1 MPTTLPRIVERVET
15 RWGMPLPDL
24 LRDFA
29 AQGMPQHK
37 TAQALGI
44 YRDTLRKLL
53 HQFGLRDLFR
63 PYTPPQGGTKAWIT
77 KVEHEYGQP
86 IDAVLRQESSG
97 ARVTGMSMRQLATE
111 FGVPPHRV
119 RILCGILGIRWP
131 TQHNRRDE
139 A

>member
-1 MPTTLPRIVERVET
+1 MPSPLHRIVERIEA
-15 RWGMPLPDL
+15 RWGQPLPAL

-29 AQGMPQHK
+29 AQGLPQHK

-53 HQFGLRDLFR
+53 HQFGLRGLFR
-63 PYTPPQGGTKAWIT
+63 PYTPPQGDTKAWIT
-77 KVEHEYGQP
+77 EVEQEYGQP
-86 IDAVLRQESSG
+86 IDAVLRQEASG
-97 ARVTGMSMRQLATE
+97 ARVTGMSMRQLAAE

-131 TQHNRRDE
+131 TQRNRRE
-139 A
+139 

>member
-1 MPTTLPRIVERVET
+1 MPTTLPRIVERVES

-29 AQGMPQHK
+29 AQELPQHK
-37 TAQALGI
+37 TAAALGI

-63 PYTPPQGGTKAWIT
+63 PYTPPQGDTKAWIT
-77 KVEHEYGQP
+77 EVEQEYDQP
-86 IDAVLRQESSG
+86 IDAVLRQEARG
-97 ARVTGMSMRQLATE
+97 AVVTGMSMRQLAAE

-119 RILCGILGIRWP
+119 HILCGILGIRWP
-131 TQHNRRDE
+131 TQHKRRDE